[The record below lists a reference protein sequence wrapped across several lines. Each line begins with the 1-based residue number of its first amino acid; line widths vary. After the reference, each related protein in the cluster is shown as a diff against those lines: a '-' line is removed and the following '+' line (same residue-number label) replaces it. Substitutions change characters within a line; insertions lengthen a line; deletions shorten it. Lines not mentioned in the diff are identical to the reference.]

1 MTIERLHFEDGY
13 PLNPRIPIVEQVVRA
28 FTEHRAKIEVL
39 PEGDYDLTPKWWT
52 KHLMNHKLT
61 VLGNGNGVYRAIPRD
76 SDVGVGEVMQQGI
89 GPHKPGGNVTHLP
102 QDREI
107 AIVAGPL
114 KDKTTIGAY
123 EVIIYTPGPS
133 PKKASDQTK

>member
-13 PLNPRIPIVEQVVRA
+13 PINPKIPIEEQLAKA
-28 FTEHRAKIEVL
+28 FMTHRAKIEVL

-61 VLGNGNGVYRAIPRD
+61 VLENGNGIYRATPRD
-76 SDVGVGEVMQQGI
+76 SDVGIRELSQQGV
-89 GPHKPGGNVTHLP
+89 GPHKPGGNVIHLP
-102 QDREI
+102 QDRDM

-114 KDKTTIGAY
+114 KDLKTIGAY
-123 EVIIYTPGPS
+123 EIIIYAPGPS
-133 PKKASDQTK
+133 PKKNSDQTK